1 MIRPH
6 YITPPIE
13 EGLALFTQRAP
24 AVAGSATS
32 AMAADSLG
40 PATLNAMQRRVL
52 ELLLQNPHGLTDEE
66 QQAALAMNPST
77 QRPRRIELVQRG
89 LVVEDGTRKARS
101 GRMAVVWRVTAASR

>member
-24 AVAGSATS
+24 AVHGSLTS
-32 AMAADSLG
+32 AMAAGSLG
-40 PATLNAMQRRVL
+40 PAALNAMQRRVL
-52 ELLLQNPHGLTDEE
+52 ELLRENPHGLTDEE

-77 QRPRRIELVQRG
+77 QRPRRIELVRRG
-89 LVVEDGTRKARS
+89 LVVEDGARKTSS
-101 GRMAVVWRVTAASR
+101 GRMAAVWRCA

>member
-13 EGLALFTQRAP
+13 EGLALFAQRAP
-24 AVAGSATS
+24 AVSGSATS

-52 ELLLQNPHGLTDEE
+52 QLLRENPHGLTDEE

-77 QRPRRIELVQRG
+77 QRPRRVELVRRG
-89 LVVEDGTRKARS
+89 FVVEDGSRKTSS
-101 GRMAVVWRVTAASR
+101 GRMAAVWRCA

>member
-13 EGLALFTQRAP
+13 EGLPLFAQRAP
-24 AVAGSATS
+24 AVGGSATS

-40 PATLNAMQRRVL
+40 TATLNAMQSRVL
-52 ELLLQNPHGLTDEE
+52 QLLRENPHGLTDEE

-77 QRPRRIELVQRG
+77 QRPRRVELVRRG
-89 LVVEDGTRKARS
+89 FVVEDGARKTSS
-101 GRMAVVWRVTAASR
+101 GRMAAVWRCA